1 MTVTCRRSPPASGLL
16 EGLGGITG
24 AVEAADGDTVVPQ

>member
-16 EGLGGITG
+16 EGGITG
-24 AVEAADGDTVVPQ
+24 AAEAADGDTVVPQ